1 MLPYSIPAR
10 SGNTRTTPRYISLL
24 DNGWD
29 VRRWNRLL
37 VCGGM
42 VNVVSR
48 NIYREGIHK
57 LAVRDFA
64 YAGRHMFG
72 NGTMNSLGVGSG
84 RLTRCTTLFFGA
96 FDSYLPQPPKHNI
109 LRTAHPWN
117 E

>member
-24 DNGWD
+24 DNGWN

-96 FDSYLPQPPKHNI
+96 FNSYLPQLPTPQ
-109 LRTAHPWN
+109 T
-117 E
+117 